1 MRMDVKYLYL
11 NSRDELYKIDISKI
25 VYFEADGNYTN
36 IVLCNKV
43 KGTVCMN
50 LAQMKIVLSQ
60 NLKESAF
67 RFARIGK
74 RFIVNLDYVYQISV
88 LKQKLVL
95 SDGNVFTFQLNISKE
110 ALKKLKEMYVAE
122 VRDLNGTL

>member
-1 MRMDVKYLYL
+1 MVGKYLYL

-50 LAQMKIVLSQ
+50 LAQMQMLLSQ
-60 NLKESAF
+60 NLKESASC
-67 RFARIGK
+67 FARIGK
-74 RFIVNLDYVYQISV
+74 RFIINLDYVYQISV

-95 SDGNVFTFQLNISKE
+95 SDGNVFAFQLNISKE
-110 ALKKLKEMYVAE
+110 ALKKLKEMYVATIKKCE
-122 VRDLNGTL
+122 